1 MLSYVKDY
9 LIDLGLAVSH
19 DKIKNSLQEKQ
30 VRERLED
37 FIQRQGKY
45 NYICTTE
52 EEVDFEALTDYLRSD
67 LIADVRVRL
76 CGTSAERGAAHRD
89 IMSKVRS
96 FARAK
101 TKVGEKRAM
110 DMVTK
115 AMSILRAYF
124 RSRINADLLFIA
136 GEVIDQITEN
146 INLHHTTQTQHLVAE
161 MERQRE
167 EGIAA
172 ITDMLQFSPER
183 VVAEGIRMT
192 KSGDVENLE
201 KIANDFVNGI
211 STQHKLFPHY
221 GFDFRFHNG
230 QQRLTSI
237 PLVAGA
243 EKKYPPKFKCVGT
256 VRIGDKYVGEI
267 TPDLIDYANRHQLPL
282 QLNIAQAQ
290 KLLGTEIDPVQYEA
304 EELVGKVLTVPPK
317 PFHKA
322 FPCSISINDVVEFDY
337 VLFRTQEIL
346 DDGTTVVS
354 NREQTDCPFM
364 FTMKANLNTKCLTF
378 TISLNNANN
387 ADTLK
392 YVRFMK
398 AVENGS
404 IISVKSLELQG
415 EFARGQLDD
424 FQYTTDFDDIDEEVH
439 FWEMVVT
446 IEKYFDV
453 IIDVPN
459 EILDSQY
466 RMLQYLHG
474 LIIGDTN
481 TVTWSTLALR
491 MDLTEKLKADIA
503 EWGDTKFALAYV
515 GSVEVPLWDQKYEV
529 PIVRRYLCVKPKD
542 LDRLKKKADVLDLGE
557 EICLSFVPGD
567 GEQGVWEDT
576 LHHSD
581 EEPPVSDGS
590 QLIL

>member
-1 MLSYVKDY
+1 MLSNVKDY

-19 DKIKNSLQEKQ
+19 DKIKNSIQEKQ
-30 VRERLED
+30 VRERLEG
-37 FIQRQGKY
+37 FIQREGKY
-45 NYICTTE
+45 NYLCTT
-52 EEVDFEALTDYLRSD
+52 EEVDFEALTDYLKSD

-76 CGTSAERGAAHRD
+76 CGTSAERSAAHRD
-89 IMSKVRS
+89 IMSKVRA

-115 AMSILRAYF
+115 AMSILRAYY

-136 GEVIDQITEN
+136 GEVTDQITEN
-146 INLHHTTQTQHLVAE
+146 INLQHTTQTQHLVAE

-192 KSGDVENLE
+192 KSGDVESLE
-201 KIANDFVNGI
+201 KIATDFANGI

-256 VRIGDKYVGEI
+256 VRVGDMYVGEI
-267 TPDLIDYANRHQLPL
+267 TPGLIDYANRHQLPL
-282 QLNIAQAQ
+282 QLNITQAQ

-354 NREQTDCPFM
+354 NREQADYPFM

-378 TISLNNANN
+378 TISLNNVDN

-392 YVRFMK
+392 YVQFMK
-398 AVENGS
+398 AVENGG
-404 IISVKSLELQG
+404 IISVKSLELQE

-439 FWEMVVT
+439 FWEMVVAV
-446 IEKYFDV
+446 EKHFDV
-453 IIDVPN
+453 IVDVPN

-466 RMLQYLHG
+466 RMLQYLHS
-474 LIIGDTN
+474 LIIGDTY

-491 MDLTEKLKADIA
+491 MDLTEKLKSDIA

-515 GSVEVPLWDQKYEV
+515 GSVEVPLWGQKYEL

-542 LDRLKKKADVLDLGE
+542 LERMKKKADALDIGE
-557 EICLSFVPGD
+557 EICLNFVPGD
-567 GEQGVWEDT
+567 GEQGIWEDT
-576 LHHSD
+576 LHHGD
-581 EEPPVSDGS
+581 EESVSDAS
-590 QLIL
+590 QFVS

>member
-1 MLSYVKDY
+1 MLSNVKDY
-9 LIDLGLAVSH
+9 LVDLGLAVSH
-19 DKIKNSLQEKQ
+19 DKIKSSIQEKQ
-30 VRERLED
+30 VRARLED

-45 NYICTTE
+45 NYLCTTE
-52 EEVDFEALTDYLRSD
+52 EEIDFETLTDYLQSD

-76 CGTSAERGAAHRD
+76 CGTSAERSAAHGD
-89 IMSKVRS
+89 IMSKVRA

-115 AMSILRAYF
+115 AMEILRSYY
-124 RSRINADLLFIA
+124 RSKINADLLFIA
-136 GEVIDQITEN
+136 CEVTDQITEN
-146 INLHHTTQTQHLVAE
+146 VDIQHTTQTQSLVAE

-167 EGIAA
+167 EGVAA

-192 KSGDVENLE
+192 KSGDVESLE
-201 KIANDFVNGI
+201 KIATDFANGI
-211 STQHKLFPHY
+211 STQHKLFPNY
-221 GFDFRFHNG
+221 GFDFRLHNG

-237 PLVAGA
+237 PLAADA

-256 VRIGDKYVGEI
+256 VRVGDKYVGEV
-267 TPDLIDYANRHQLPL
+267 TPGLIDYANRHQLPL
-282 QLNIAQAQ
+282 QLNITQAQ

-317 PFHKA
+317 PFRKA

-337 VLFRTQEIL
+337 VLFWTQEIL

-354 NREQTDCPFM
+354 NREQADCPFM

-378 TISLNNANN
+378 TISLNNADN

-392 YVRFMK
+392 YVQFMK
-398 AVENGS
+398 AVENGG
-404 IISVKSLELQG
+404 IISVKSLELQE

-439 FWEMVVT
+439 FWEMVVAV
-446 IEKYFDV
+446 EKHFDV
-453 IIDVPN
+453 IVDVPN

-466 RMLQYLHG
+466 RMLQYLYS

-491 MDLTEKLKADIA
+491 MDLTEKLKSDIA

-515 GSVEVPLWDQKYEV
+515 GSVEVPLWGQKYEL

-542 LDRLKKKADVLDLGE
+542 LDRLKKKADVLDVGE
-557 EICLSFVPGD
+557 EICLNFVPGD
-567 GEQGVWEDT
+567 GEQGAWEDT
-576 LHHSD
+576 LHHGD
-581 EEPPVSDGS
+581 EESISDAN
-590 QLIL
+590 QLVP

>member
-1 MLSYVKDY
+1 MLSNVKDY

-19 DKIKNSLQEKQ
+19 DKIKNSIQEKQ

-37 FIQRQGKY
+37 FIQREGKY
-45 NYICTTE
+45 NYLCTTE
-52 EEVDFEALTDYLRSD
+52 EEVDFEALTDYLKSD
-67 LIADVRVRL
+67 LITDVRVRL
-76 CGTSAERGAAHRD
+76 CGTSAERSAAHRD
-89 IMSKVRS
+89 IMSKVRA

-115 AMSILRAYF
+115 AMSILRAYY
-124 RSRINADLLFIA
+124 RSRINADLLFIT
-136 GEVIDQITEN
+136 GEITDQISEN
-146 INLHHTTQTQHLVAE
+146 VEQQHTTQTQSLVTE
-161 MERQRE
+161 MNRQRE
-167 EGIAA
+167 MGVSA
-172 ITDMLQFSPER
+172 ISDMLQFSPER

-192 KSGDVENLE
+192 KSG
-201 KIANDFVNGI
+201 
-211 STQHKLFPHY
+211 
-221 GFDFRFHNG
+221 
-230 QQRLTSI
+230 
-237 PLVAGA
+237 
-243 EKKYPPKFKCVGT
+243 
-256 VRIGDKYVGEI
+256 
-267 TPDLIDYANRHQLPL
+267 
-282 QLNIAQAQ
+282 
-290 KLLGTEIDPVQYEA
+290 
-304 EELVGKVLTVPPK
+304 
-317 PFHKA
+317 
-322 FPCSISINDVVEFDY
+322 DVVEFDY

-354 NREQTDCPFM
+354 NREQSDFPFM

-378 TISLNNANN
+378 TIALNNADN

-404 IISVKSLELQG
+404 IISVKSLELQE

-424 FQYTTDFDDIDEEVH
+424 FQYRTDFDNIDEEVH
-439 FWEMVVT
+439 FWEMVVAV
-446 IEKYFDV
+446 EKHFDV
-453 IIDVPN
+453 IVDVPT

-466 RMLQYLHG
+466 RMLQYLYS

-515 GSVEVPLWDQKYEV
+515 GSVEVPLWEQKYEL
-529 PIVRRYLCVKPKD
+529 PIIRRYLCVKPKD
-542 LDRLKKKADVLDLGE
+542 LDRLKKKADVLDIGE
-557 EICLSFVPGD
+557 EICLNFVPGD

-581 EEPPVSDGS
+581 EEPVSDGS
-590 QLIL
+590 QLVP

>member
-1 MLSYVKDY
+1 MFSNVKDY

-19 DKIKNSLQEKQ
+19 DKIKNSIQEKQ
-30 VRERLED
+30 VRERLEG
-37 FIQRQGKY
+37 FIQREGKY
-45 NYICTTE
+45 NYLCTTE
-52 EEVDFEALTDYLRSD
+52 EEVDFEALTDYLKSD
-67 LIADVRVRL
+67 LISDVRVRL
-76 CGTSAERGAAHRD
+76 CGTSAERSAAHRD
-89 IMSKVRS
+89 IMSKVRA

-115 AMSILRAYF
+115 AMGILRAFY

-136 GEVIDQITEN
+136 GEVTDQITEN
-146 INLHHTTQTQHLVAE
+146 INLQHTTQTQHLVAE

-172 ITDMLQFSPER
+172 VTDMLQFSPER
-183 VVAEGIRMT
+183 IVAEGIRMT
-192 KSGDVENLE
+192 KSGDVESLE
-201 KIANDFVNGI
+201 KIATDFANGI
-211 STQHKLFPHY
+211 STQHRLFPHY

-256 VRIGDKYVGEI
+256 VRVGDKYVGEI
-267 TPDLIDYANRHQLPL
+267 TPGLIDYANRHQLPL
-282 QLNIAQAQ
+282 QLNITQAQ

-378 TISLNNANN
+378 TISLNNADN

-398 AVENGS
+398 AIENGS
-404 IISVKSLELQG
+404 IITVKSLELQE

-424 FQYTTDFDDIDEEVH
+424 FQYRTDFDNLDDEVH
-439 FWEMVVT
+439 FWEMVVAV
-446 IEKYFDV
+446 EKHFDV
-453 IIDVPN
+453 IVNVPT

-466 RMLQYLHG
+466 RMLQYLYS

-503 EWGDTKFALAYV
+503 EWRDTKFTLAYI
-515 GSVEVPLWDQKYEV
+515 GSVEVPLWNQNYEL
-529 PIVRRYLCVKPKD
+529 PIIRRYLCVKPKD
-542 LDRLKKKADVLDLGE
+542 LDRLKKKAEILDIDE
-557 EICLSFVPGD
+557 EICLNFIPGD
-567 GEQGVWEDT
+567 GEQGIFEDT
-576 LHHSD
+576 MHHNS
-581 EEPPVSDGS
+581 
-590 QLIL
+590 

>member
-1 MLSYVKDY
+1 
-9 LIDLGLAVSH
+9 
-19 DKIKNSLQEKQ
+19 
-30 VRERLED
+30 
-37 FIQRQGKY
+37 
-45 NYICTTE
+45 
-52 EEVDFEALTDYLRSD
+52 
-67 LIADVRVRL
+67 
-76 CGTSAERGAAHRD
+76 
-89 IMSKVRS
+89 MSKVRA

-115 AMSILRAYF
+115 AMSILRAYY

-136 GEVIDQITEN
+136 GEVTDQITEN
-146 INLHHTTQTQHLVAE
+146 IDLQHITQTQHLVAE

-167 EGIAA
+167 EGTAA

-192 KSGDVENLE
+192 KSGDVESLE
-201 KIANDFVNGI
+201 KIATDFSNGI

-267 TPDLIDYANRHQLPL
+267 TPGLIDYANRHQLPL
-282 QLNIAQAQ
+282 QLNITQAQ

-354 NREQTDCPFM
+354 NREQADCPFM

-378 TISLNNANN
+378 TISLNNADN

-392 YVRFMK
+392 YVQFMK
-398 AVENGS
+398 AVENGG
-404 IISVKSLELQG
+404 IISVKSLELQE

-439 FWEMVVT
+439 FWEMVVAV
-446 IEKYFDV
+446 EKHFDV
-453 IIDVPN
+453 IVDVPN

-466 RMLQYLHG
+466 RMLQYLHS

-491 MDLTEKLKADIA
+491 MDLTEKLKSDIA

-515 GSVEVPLWDQKYEV
+515 GSVEVPLWGQKYEL

-542 LDRLKKKADVLDLGE
+542 LERMKKKADALDIGE
-557 EICLSFVPGD
+557 EICLNFVPGD
-567 GEQGVWEDT
+567 GEQGIWEDT
-576 LHHSD
+576 LHHGD
-581 EEPPVSDGS
+581 EESVSDAS
-590 QLIL
+590 QFVS

>member
-1 MLSYVKDY
+1 MLSNVKEY
-9 LIDLGLAVSH
+9 LIDLGLAASH
-19 DKIKNSLQEKQ
+19 DKIKNSIQEKQ

-45 NYICTTE
+45 NYLCTTE

-110 DMVTK
+110 DMVTT
-115 AMSILRAYF
+115 AMSILRAYY

-136 GEVIDQITEN
+136 GEITDQISEN
-146 INLHHTTQTQHLVAE
+146 VEQQHTAQTQSLMME
-161 MERQRE
+161 MDRQRE
-167 EGIAA
+167 MGVSA
-172 ITDMLQFSPER
+172 ISDMLQFSPER
-183 VVAEGIRMT
+183 VVAEGIRMA
-192 KSGDVENLE
+192 KSGDVVSLE
-201 KIANDFVNGI
+201 KIATDYTKGI
-211 STQHKLFPHY
+211 STQHKLFPDY
-221 GFDFRFHNG
+221 GFDFRLHNG

-256 VRIGDKYVGEI
+256 VRVGDKYVGEI
-267 TPDLIDYANRHQLPL
+267 TPGLIDYANRHQLPL
-282 QLNIAQAQ
+282 RLNITQVQ
-290 KLLGTEIDPVQYEA
+290 KLLGTELDPVQYEA

-317 PFHKA
+317 PFRKA
-322 FPCSISINDVVEFDY
+322 FPCSISINDVVKFDY

-354 NREQTDCPFM
+354 NREQPDYPFF
-364 FTMKANLNTKCLTF
+364 FTMKANMNTKCLTF
-378 TISLNNANN
+378 TLSLNNADN

-404 IISVKSLELQG
+404 TISVKSLELQE

-424 FQYTTDFDDIDEEVH
+424 FQYKTDFNDIDEEVR
-439 FWEMVVT
+439 FWEMVVAV
-446 IEKYFDV
+446 EKHFDV
-453 IIDVPN
+453 IVDVPT

-466 RMLQYLHG
+466 RMLQYLYS

-481 TVTWSTLALR
+481 SVTWSTLALR
-491 MDLTEKLKADIA
+491 MDLTEELKTDIA

-515 GSVEVPLWDQKYEV
+515 GSVEVPLWEQKYEV

-542 LDRLKKKADVLDLGE
+542 LDRLKKKADVLDIGE
-557 EICLSFVPGD
+557 EICLNFVPGD
-567 GEQGVWEDT
+567 GEQGIWEDT

-581 EEPPVSDGS
+581 ENSISDGI
-590 QLIL
+590 QLIP